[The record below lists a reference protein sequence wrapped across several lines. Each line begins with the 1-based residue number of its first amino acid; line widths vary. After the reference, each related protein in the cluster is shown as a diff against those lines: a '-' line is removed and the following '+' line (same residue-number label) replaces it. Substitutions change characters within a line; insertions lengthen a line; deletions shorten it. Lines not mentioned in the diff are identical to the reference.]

1 MKKELRNKG
10 FSLIE
15 LIVIVA
21 IMGVM
26 LAVGGYS
33 LTAILTANAKQCAKE
48 LEAGLISTRTQSYSR
63 DTSGTIA
70 TVSFYK
76 GADGIYMEKS
86 YETETK
92 KIGGSKVI
100 VKYKL
105 TGGPT
110 DGVALGGDPLTFS
123 FDRSSAAF
131 RPTTVNGTSA
141 MCEWIKIIS
150 GTKVYTITCYE
161 YTGKTLLE

>member
-15 LIVIVA
+15 LIVIIA

-33 LTAILTANAKQCAKE
+33 LTAISSANAKQCAKE
-48 LEAGLISTRTQSYSR
+48 LEAGLISTRTQSYSSDS
-63 DTSGTIA
+63 DTVKA

-76 GADGIYMEKS
+76 GTDGIYMKKS
-86 YETETK
+86 FESEAE
-92 KIGGSKVI
+92 KIGGSTVSAS
-100 VKYKL
+100 YKL
-105 TGGPT
+105 TGST
-110 DGVALGGDPLTFS
+110 YYVDLGNKPITFS
-123 FDRSSAAF
+123 FNRSSAAF
-131 RPTTVNGTSA
+131 NPATIDGNSA
-141 MCEWIKIIS
+141 NCESIKISS

-161 YTGKTLLE
+161 HTGKTMLE

>member
-15 LIVIVA
+15 LIVIIA

-33 LTAILTANAKQCAKE
+33 LTAISSANAKQCAKE
-48 LEAGLISTRTQSYSR
+48 LEAGLISTRTQSYSS
-63 DTSGTIA
+63 DTDASMA

-76 GADGIYMEKS
+76 GTDGIYMKKS
-86 YETETK
+86 FETEAK
-92 KIGGSKVI
+92 KIGGSKVS
-100 VKYKL
+100 VSYKL
-105 TGGPT
+105 TGGT
-110 DGVALGGDPLTFS
+110 DYVELGNDPITFS
-123 FDRSSAAF
+123 FNRSSAAF
-131 RPTTVNGTSA
+131 NPAMIAGSSA
-141 MCEWIKIIS
+141 HCESIKISS

-161 YTGKTLLE
+161 HTGKTMLE

>member
-33 LTAILTANAKQCAKE
+33 LTAISSANAKQCAKE

-63 DTSGTIA
+63 DTGATIA

-76 GADGIYMEKS
+76 ETDGIYMEKN
-86 YETETK
+86 YETGK
-92 KIGGSKVI
+92 VKI
-100 VKYKL
+100 
-105 TGGPT
+105 
-110 DGVALGGDPLTFS
+110 
-123 FDRSSAAF
+123 
-131 RPTTVNGTSA
+131 
-141 MCEWIKIIS
+141 E
-150 GTKVYTITCYE
+150 
-161 YTGKTLLE
+161 

>member
-1 MKKELRNKG
+1 MKKKLRNKG

-33 LTAILTANAKQCAKE
+33 LTAISSANAKQCAKE

-63 DTSGTIA
+63 DTGATIA

-76 GADGIYMEKS
+76 ETDGIYMEKN
-86 YETETK
+86 YETGK
-92 KIGGSKVI
+92 VKIGGSKVT
-100 VKYKL
+100 VSYKL
-105 TGGPT
+105 
-110 DGVALGGDPLTFS
+110 DGSSDYEDLGGNPLTFS

-131 RPTTVNGTSA
+131 RKATINGSSA
-141 MCEWIKIIS
+141 MCESIMVSS
-150 GTKVYTITCYE
+150 GTKTYIITCYE
-161 YTGKTLLE
+161 HTGKTMLE